1 MPTEERCRGH
11 HEGDPAAARQ
21 DSARRRK
28 QDPVEGPK
36 LRSARGP
43 LQHPELMAE
52 DEDLEVL
59 GSVVLARLSST
70 DEQTHEGPDDKVKER
85 PHRPILPG

>member
-1 MPTEERCRGH
+1 MPPEKCCRGDE
-11 HEGDPAAARQ
+11 EGDPAVTR
-21 DSARRRK
+21 DRPTGRRE
-28 QDPVEGPK
+28 QDPVDRPELGW
-36 LRSARGP
+36 ARGP

-70 DEQTHEGPDDKVKER
+70 DEQTHEGPDDKVEER
-85 PHRPILPG
+85 RHRPILPG

>member
-1 MPTEERCRGH
+1 MTRKATQRSRGMTRL
-11 HEGDPAAARQ
+11 AAARKTCV
-21 DSARRRK
+21 D
-28 QDPVEGPK
+28 GPE
-36 LRSARGP
+36 LGWARGP

-70 DEQTHEGPDDKVKER
+70 DEQTHEGPDDKVEER